1 MLIGPHER
9 HSRGVLGRVVSA
21 VAGEALAGIAE
32 PELDIEIGG
41 TVVQQ
46 ADGFGDNETGG
57 GCADE
62 GHGDRLAGEVAPP
75 AIIAYEL
82 PIARILTRHP
92 HVIGGELRFLFFARV
107 RPQIVRRARIGE
119 RVQADRV
126 EIAGHATEAAVD
138 DAAELRVG
146 KVPARRI

>member
-1 MLIGPHER
+1 M
-9 HSRGVLGRVVSA
+9 
-21 VAGEALAGIAE
+21 
-32 PELDIEIGG
+32 
-41 TVVQQ
+41 QQ

-146 KVPARRI
+146 KVPARRIKSKPQSAELGLLVLDANAAGNSGEFYTPRPRSCASWWR